1 MMAADPIITLEGLID
16 IMAAAIIGL
25 TKASGPRREDL
36 KHMCFAHQVRSLF
49 VGLLLC
55 FSATSD
61 AADSS
66 RLKTRGKAILQEKCG
81 RCHAIEAAGESPL
94 KQAPPMRDIYARFA
108 PRELQAE
115 LREGMVSKH
124 RTMPQIDFSDEDV
137 DAILAY
143 LYALAIKK

>member
-1 MMAADPIITLEGLID
+1 MTRSFVRQAC
-16 IMAAAIIGL
+16 GL
-25 TKASGPRREDL
+25 T
-36 KHMCFAHQVRSLF
+36 

-55 FSATSD
+55 LAATSN

-66 RLKTRGKAILQEKCG
+66 QLRKKGKVLLENNCG
-81 RCHAIEAAGESPL
+81 RCHAIGASGSSPL
-94 KQAPPMRDIYARFA
+94 REARPMRDIYARFA

-124 RTMPQIDFSDEDV
+124 RAMPQIDFSDEDV

-143 LYALAIKK
+143 LYALAVKKIP

>member
-1 MMAADPIITLEGLID
+1 MAP
-16 IMAAAIIGL
+16 
-25 TKASGPRREDL
+25 S
-36 KHMCFAHQVRSLF
+36 FSHQVRSLI

-55 FSATSD
+55 SSATSE
-61 AADSS
+61 AANSGQ
-66 RLKTRGKAILQEKCG
+66 LKARGKAILQENCG
-81 RCHAIEAAGESPL
+81 RCHAIEAVGESPL
-94 KQAPPMRDIYARFA
+94 KQAPRMRDIYARFA

-124 RTMPQIDFSDEDV
+124 RTMPQIEFSDEDA